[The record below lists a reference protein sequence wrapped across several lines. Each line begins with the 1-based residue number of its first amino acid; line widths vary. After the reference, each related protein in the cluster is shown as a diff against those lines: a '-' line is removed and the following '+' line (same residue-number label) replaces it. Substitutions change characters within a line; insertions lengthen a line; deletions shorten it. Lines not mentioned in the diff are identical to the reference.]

1 MRFHRLFKPKSL
13 ERNGFAQSFATPYG
27 GLLNPEQCKLI
38 PGGYYPPRH
47 RIWRSIISTSQ
58 PRATDVEI
66 DLHRDLFLRDLL
78 HHLSGTLQDVVGIE
92 QAAGF
97 VSVVGRAI
105 GENINDRYKHA
116 IGVERLSR
124 QQVAEV
130 LVDLKQ
136 RIQGNFR
143 VVEEDDDRLVLE
155 TTSCPFEDR
164 VIGRPSLCMM
174 TSNVFGTI
182 ASDNL
187 GYAKVVL
194 EDTIANGAQGCR
206 VVVYLRE
213 DGEASEAEG
222 IEYFGGFG
230 V

>member
-1 MRFHRLFKPKSL
+1 V
-13 ERNGFAQSFATPYG
+13 
-27 GLLNPEQCKLI
+27 GL
-38 PGGYYPPRH
+38 
-47 RIWRSIISTSQ
+47 
-58 PRATDVEI
+58 D
-66 DLHRDLFLRDLL
+66 
-78 HHLSGTLQDVVGIE
+78 

-97 VSVVGRAI
+97 VSVVGRSI
-105 GENINDRYKHA
+105 GDDINARYKRA
-116 IGVERLSR
+116 LRVEHLSR
-124 QQVAEV
+124 AQVAQV

-143 VVEEDDDRLVLE
+143 IVHEDDDKLVLE

-187 GYAKVVL
+187 GYAKVSL
-194 EDTIANGAQGCR
+194 ENTIAAGSDGCR
-206 VVVYLRE
+206 VVVYLR
-213 DGEASEAEG
+213 DDADAGDAEG
-222 IEYFGGFG
+222 IEYFGSVG